1 MVMKV
6 SVVKVSVVKVSAV
19 KVSAVSRN
27 LAIGKK
33 IKKRVKVSVGAIK
46 ADLTVLK
53 IT

>member
-1 MVMKV
+1 VKV
-6 SVVKVSVVKVSAV
+6 SVVKVSVVKVSVV
-19 KVSAVSRN
+19 KVSVVTRN
-27 LAIGKK
+27 PAIAKK